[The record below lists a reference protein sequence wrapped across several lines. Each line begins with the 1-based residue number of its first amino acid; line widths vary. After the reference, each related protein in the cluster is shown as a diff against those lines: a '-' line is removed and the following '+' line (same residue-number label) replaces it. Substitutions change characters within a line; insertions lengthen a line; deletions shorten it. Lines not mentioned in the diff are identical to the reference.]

1 MASLK
6 DRFIII
12 LIDLVGHAIN
22 PIETLNWAIDMA
34 EFLPTLHELNHNNRA
49 DIGLVFAHSK
59 TRHRQKNG
67 EVKRL
72 VNKKRGLAPG
82 LTTHIH

>member
-22 PIETLNWAIDMA
+22 PIETLNWAIEMA
-34 EFLPTLHELNHNNRA
+34 EFLPTLLELTHTNHA
-49 DIGLVFAHSK
+49 DIGLVFAQSK

-72 VNKKRGLAPG
+72 LNQKRGLAPG
-82 LTTHIH
+82 LTTYIH